1 MPLSYEEE
9 IEIRRETILELA
21 SKGWTQQAIAAK
33 LGYSQA
39 QIPKDL
45 AVVREGIEAAG
56 GTTVMISR
64 QSNAKVD
71 LYAKGVLASTQNVN
85 IADINLNFGLA
96 KESYID
102 TSVIAHAGLMPLFR
116 AWTYKKHPEPVQIL
130 YTKRAGR
137 ITKRTRKFSR
147 NMSFLQI

>member
-85 IADINLNFGLA
+85 IADQFWTSKRIVHRYFG
-96 KESYID
+96 Y
-102 TSVIAHAGLMPLFR
+102 R
-116 AWTYKKHPEPVQIL
+116 ACWTDALI
-130 YTKRAGR
+130 
-137 ITKRTRKFSR
+137 
-147 NMSFLQI
+147 